1 MLAPICKSN
10 VCFVWPLFPPLKNTT
25 TTPHHFSSSLL
36 LDRKVKNPWYASH
49 TILSP
54 SDRDLKASD
63 YYFLKCMC
71 SPPEIIHTLN
81 HTTSPNL
88 SSSPEQGTSSFER
101 NPTFE
106 KMKILTT
113 LQQKKPKLLLCTE
126 DSKLYVLY
134 ISPHPRSLYT
144 IYKCKIPRIKEKNIV
159 NW

>member
-1 MLAPICKSN
+1 MYVL
-10 VCFVWPLFPPLKNTT
+10 
-25 TTPHHFSSSLL
+25 
-36 LDRKVKNPWYASH
+36 
-49 TILSP
+49 
-54 SDRDLKASD
+54 
-63 YYFLKCMC
+63 
-71 SPPEIIHTLN
+71 PPEIIHTMN

-134 ISPHPRSLYT
+134 ISPPPKVY
-144 IYKCKIPRIKEKNIV
+144 IPYINEKMYLDHEEQFYNLNIIIDLV
-159 NW
+159 TCLFFCNIARL

>member
-1 MLAPICKSN
+1 MFALFDLCSRPQKNHHNNSAPFFFIS
-10 VCFVWPLFPPLKNTT
+10 TT
-25 TTPHHFSSSLL
+25 
-36 LDRKVKNPWYASH
+36 RKVKNPWYASH

-71 SPPEIIHTLN
+71 SPPRDNSHYEPH
-81 HTTSPNL
+81 NL
-88 SSSPEQGTSSFER
+88 PKLIQQPWTRNKFIWKK